1 MTSLDPCTAQEAS
14 PAADAVFGIGDG
26 EDSADGASIV
36 SETPTTEYEQ
46 EPYETYRHKAS
57 QLILD
62 LFPGYCAE
70 DVQIERMAGGAYNRV
85 IGVTLHKAKPEY
97 PWYSVQ
103 GIRKM
108 LQPCLTGRKPKRSS
122 QPKQF
127 ILRIPRSPTQ
137 SMHHQV
143 TTLAYLG
150 HIKFPYPV
158 PKVVVCDSTAENS
171 LGQAYML
178 QERLPGQLL
187 SSLYEELNQAQRL
200 SAIRAISSIILD
212 LAKIKN
218 RCPGIISV
226 RNTTYDL
233 KHDMI
238 RLEPVLIPCS
248 QRTLPS
254 NQLATPQTTKDFL
267 LDIVTRQRAHAATIA
282 LPACKEIWERVVSM
296 IHTLHRLDFL
306 PDTDAFHLHHGDLH
320 PRNILIRITS
330 PISVEVT
337 GIIDWDLA
345 LFAPKIMSTRA
356 PFFAWNGE
364 NGDEEEDGDAL
375 VEPDDEEMKG
385 IKRAFEWAVGPEFL
399 EQAYKPELVLMRRLW
414 HILLRGLTNGGD
426 IFLAE
431 KIVGEFEGLHSGV

>member
-85 IGVTLHKAKPEY
+85 IGVTLHKTKPEY

-103 GIRKM
+103 GIRKL

-127 ILRIPRSPTQ
+127 ILRTPRSPTQ

-158 PKVVVCDSTAENS
+158 PKVVVCDSTAENY

-178 QERLPGQLL
+178 QERLPGQTL
-187 SSLYEELNQAQRL
+187 SSLYNELNQDQQL
-200 SAIRAISSIILD
+200 SAIRAVSAVILD
-212 LAKIKN
+212 LAKIKT

-238 RLEPVLIPCS
+238 RLEPVPIPRS

-254 NQLATPQTTKDFL
+254 NHLATPQTTKDFL
-267 LDIVTRQRAHAATIA
+267 LDIVTRQCAHAATA
-282 LPACKEIWERVVSM
+282 DLPACTEIWERVINM
-296 IHTLHRLDFL
+296 IHTLHRLNFL
-306 PDTDAFHLHHGDLH
+306 RDTDAFHLHHGDFH
-320 PRNILIRITS
+320 PRNILVRITS
-330 PISVEVT
+330 PLSVEVT

-345 LFAPKIMSTRA
+345 LFAPKFMATRA
-356 PFFAWNGE
+356 PFFAWNSD
-364 NGDEEEDGDAL
+364 NGGEEEDGDAL
-375 VEPDDEEMKG
+375 LEPEDEETKE
-385 IKRAFEWAVGPEFL
+385 IKRAFESVVGEAFL
-399 EQAYKPELVLMRRLW
+399 REAYCTELVLLRRLW

-426 IFLAE
+426 IFLVE
-431 KIVGEFEGLHSGV
+431 EILGEFEVLHSDA